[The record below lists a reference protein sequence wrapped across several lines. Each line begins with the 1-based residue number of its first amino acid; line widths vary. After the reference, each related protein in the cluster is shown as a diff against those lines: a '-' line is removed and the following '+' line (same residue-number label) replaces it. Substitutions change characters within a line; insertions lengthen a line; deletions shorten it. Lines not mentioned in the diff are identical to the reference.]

1 MTKNITIY
9 DTTLRDGTQGEGVQV
24 AVEDKLRLACVFDD
38 VGFDFIEAGWP
49 GSNPRDAEFFEMA
62 RGHTFKNAQLVAF
75 GATRR
80 AGIDCEQD
88 MSLQALIRSGV
99 PAVAVF
105 GKTSSFQAEKILK
118 VSRNENLEMVHD
130 TVRYL
135 RRYFDTVVFDAE
147 HFFDGYRDDPQY
159 ALSVL
164 SVASD
169 AGASWIALCD
179 TNGGSLPYEVRRA
192 TAAASVVISSPI
204 GIHAHNDTGMAVAN
218 SISAIQAGATMLQGT
233 VNGHGERCGNADLI
247 TSIANLELKLGYDC
261 LGEEGLRGLKTLSR
275 TVDRYAN
282 CRTNPAQP
290 YVGERAFAH
299 KGGVHVHAVMRE
311 SRAYEHVAPEAVG
324 NARRILVSDLA
335 GRAALAEKAR
345 QFGIEADPKD
355 AWIISALDRI
365 KTLENKGYRF
375 EECDAA
381 LELILL
387 SEGSD
392 ARELIHFDGAK
403 VVAEV
408 GDFAEGEGS
417 ERSEASIKV
426 RIHGAVVE
434 ASACG
439 NGPVHA
445 IALAFEKA
453 CGEAFPLVKNVRL
466 EEYRVDVLDQR
477 AGFGATVRVQIRA
490 TDGHRFW
497 DVQGVSHNIID
508 ASSQAIA
515 DAYEY
520 AIVVVAKSE
529 LSEAYADSR
538 KGAV

>member
-1 MTKNITIY
+1 MAKNITIY

-24 AVEDKLRLACVFDD
+24 AVEDKLRLTRIFDE

-62 RGHTFKNAQLVAF
+62 RSHRFDHAKLVAF

-80 AGIDCEQD
+80 AGIRCDED
-88 MSLQALIRSGV
+88 MSLQALVRSGV

-105 GKTSSFQAEKILK
+105 GKSSSFQAERILK
-118 VSRNENLEMVHD
+118 VARDENLEMVHD

-135 RRYFDTVVFDAE
+135 KRYFDTVVFDAE
-147 HFFDGYRDDPQY
+147 HFFDGYRDDPEY

-164 SVASD
+164 SVAND

-179 TNGGSLPYEVRRA
+179 TNGGSLPFDVRRA
-192 TAAASVVISSPI
+192 TAAASVVVGAPL

-218 SISAIQAGATMLQGT
+218 SISAIQAGATMIQGT

-247 TSIANLELKLGYDC
+247 TAIANLELKLGHKC
-261 LGEEGLRGLKTLSR
+261 LDDDGLKGLKSLSR

-324 NARRILVSDLA
+324 NTRRILVSDLA

-345 QFGIEADPKD
+345 QFGIEADAKSP
-355 AWIISALDRI
+355 WLMRALERI

-381 LELILL
+381 LELLLL

-392 ARELIHFDGAK
+392 AREIIHFDGAR

-408 GDFAEGEGS
+408 GDYADGDGS

-426 RIHGAVVE
+426 RIHGVSIE

-445 IALAFEKA
+445 IAQAFEKA
-453 CGEAFPLVKNVRL
+453 CGEAFPLVRDVRL

-490 TDGHRFW
+490 TDGNRFW

-520 AIVVVAKSE
+520 AIVVVAKSDLVE
-529 LSEAYADSR
+529 SFGESR